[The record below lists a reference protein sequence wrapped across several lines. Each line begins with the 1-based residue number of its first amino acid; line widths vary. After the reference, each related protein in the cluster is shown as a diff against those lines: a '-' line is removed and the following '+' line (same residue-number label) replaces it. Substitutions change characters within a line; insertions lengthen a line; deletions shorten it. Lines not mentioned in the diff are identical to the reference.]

1 MTEPTDAAPVQ
12 PETPAQQN
20 ASPDWQARYNGQQAA
35 LQKAAEELKALKGQ
49 LVEALSQNE
58 QLRLQLSQE
67 QAKTTSVAGD
77 KDRLI
82 EAANQKAEAL
92 AADLSRLKALRAKV
106 DAAKALG
113 RYDLLQLEA
122 LIPDAEDAEQTKAAL
137 LDIASFADAQVKAH
151 EERLLAGFTQTPG
164 QGTLSAAPN
173 SDEAW
178 TKHIYALPEGSQ
190 ERREAMDAYGD
201 WLMARHK

>member
-1 MTEPTDAAPVQ
+1 MTEQTAPVQ
-12 PETPAQQN
+12 PEPPAQQS
-20 ASPDWQARYNGQQAA
+20 ASPDWQARYNGQQIA
-35 LQKAAEELKALKGQ
+35 LQKAAEELKTVKAQ
-49 LVEALSQNE
+49 LVEALSQSE

-67 QAKTTSVAGD
+67 QAKTASVAGD
-77 KDRLI
+77 KDKEL
-82 EAANQKAEAL
+82 ALANQKAEAL
-92 AADLSRLKALRAKV
+92 TADLSRLKALRLKV

-113 RYDLLQLEA
+113 RYDLLQLER
-122 LIPDAEDAEQTKAAL
+122 LIPDVEDAEQTKAAL
-137 LDIASFADAQVKAH
+137 MDIAGFADAQVKAH

-164 QGTLSAAPN
+164 GTLSAAPN

-190 ERREAMDAYGD
+190 ERRTAMDEYGD